1 MSSKEEK
8 MAQEA
13 QITPEMAM
21 EDQKHYEMTYDGNI
35 EDGAVLLGQSIGLV
49 NSVDT
54 VQDIIEEIV
63 RDAEKRLKE
72 VSTCIV

>member
-1 MSSKEEK
+1 
-8 MAQEA
+8 
-13 QITPEMAM
+13 M

-63 RDAEKRLKE
+63 RDAEKRLKKA
-72 VSTCIV
+72 STCIV